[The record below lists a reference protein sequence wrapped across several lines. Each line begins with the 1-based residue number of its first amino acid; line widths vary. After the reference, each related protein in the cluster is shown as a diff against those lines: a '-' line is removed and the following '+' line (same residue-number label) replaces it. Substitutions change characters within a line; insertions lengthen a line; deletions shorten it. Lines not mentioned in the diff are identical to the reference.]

1 MTRLRPFSAAFAK
14 AVAVI
19 FLACILT
26 APTAFALNP
35 GEALDDAV
43 LEKRARALSLELRCL
58 VCQNQSID
66 DSDAPLAQDLRV
78 LVRARLQAGDTDD
91 EIRAAIVA
99 RYGEFVLFRPVF
111 AWHTAPLW
119 LTPLLL
125 MLFGLWLAL
134 RKVLTRQP
142 DTPPPPE
149 SPPET

>member
-1 MTRLRPFSAAFAK
+1 MIGLRAFPTSLSQIS
-14 AVAVI
+14 AVI
-19 FLACILT
+19 CLACMLT

-35 GEALDDAV
+35 GEALDDAA

-66 DSDAPLAQDLRV
+66 DSDAPLAQDLRA
-78 LVRARLQAGDTDD
+78 LVRKRLQAGDTDD
-91 EIRAAIVA
+91 EIRTAIVA

-111 AWHTAPLW
+111 GWHTAPLW

-134 RKVLTRQP
+134 RKVLRRQG
-142 DTPPPPE
+142 DSS
-149 SPPET
+149 SPPDA